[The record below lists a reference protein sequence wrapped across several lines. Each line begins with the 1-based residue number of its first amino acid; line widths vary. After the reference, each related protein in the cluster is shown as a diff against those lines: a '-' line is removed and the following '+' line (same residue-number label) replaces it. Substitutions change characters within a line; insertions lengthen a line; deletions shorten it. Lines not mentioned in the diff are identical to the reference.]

1 MTDSPAFLLLPCE
14 AETERIMSQR
24 LKTNKTKRRRGFT
37 YLWILCL
44 AAVIFILIYKEL
56 TEVLYIL
63 ATVGVTALL
72 VVVAFA
78 DIGHV
83 SPSAESADQGP
94 DAQAAGSGI
103 ASKMSPSKLSK

>member
-1 MTDSPAFLLLPCE
+1 
-14 AETERIMSQR
+14 MSQR
-24 LKTNKTKRRRGFT
+24 IKTNKAKRRRGFT

-44 AAVIFILIYKEL
+44 AAVIFILIYKEW

-72 VVVAFA
+72 VVVALA
-78 DIGHV
+78 DIGHAGPPSEV
-83 SPSAESADQGP
+83 SGQLA

-103 ASKMSPSKLSK
+103 TSKMSAPKPGK

>member
-1 MTDSPAFLLLPCE
+1 
-14 AETERIMSQR
+14 MSQR
-24 LKTNKTKRRRGFT
+24 ILANKTKRRRGFT

-44 AAVIFILIYKEL
+44 AAVIFILIYKEW

-78 DIGHV
+78 DIGHA
-83 SPSAESADQGP
+83 SPSSGGP
-94 DAQAAGSGI
+94 AQLADAQATSSGV
-103 ASKMSPSKLSK
+103 ASKLSAQKSSGPSNK